1 MTGRR
6 ELTLHF
12 DGINESVW
20 TRHLERVPRSNL
32 FQDWDFGEAM
42 RKVEGQTPFR
52 ALIRAGDM
60 DLGLVQGFHQKR
72 LALLT
77 FTRVLRGPL
86 FFQPAPPEIHAIAA
100 KQVKKAFPIS
110 RLHWTTVM
118 PEVAPSADW
127 DAAAASRSLQA
138 VMEGYESAWLSLT
151 KPESDLR
158 AGLKQKWRNQLSQ
171 AEAAGLTVEMGGDP
185 GWLLAA
191 YEDQRRDR
199 RYMGPSGKLLGA
211 LPREKML
218 VLHSPGSDGKPMA
231 GVLFI
236 RHGLDATY
244 QVGWTG
250 EEGRAAN
257 AHNLLLW
264 EGVKRLKADGVRG
277 LDLGGI
283 DAEKMPGIAHF
294 KQGLG
299 GEAFHCAGVYL

>member
-1 MTGRR
+1 MTDHRS
-6 ELTLHF
+6 LTLHF
-12 DGINESVW
+12 DGITESDW

-42 RKVEGQTPFR
+42 CAAEGQTPFR
-52 ALIRAGDM
+52 ALIRAGEM
-60 DLGLVQGFHQKR
+60 DLGLIQGFHERKFGF
-72 LALLT
+72 LT

-86 FFQPAPPEIHAIAA
+86 FFWAAPAKIHAIAI
-100 KQVKKAFPIS
+100 KQIKKAFPIS

-118 PEVAPSADW
+118 PEIPPSPQW
-127 DAAAASRSLQA
+127 DEAASGRSLQT
-138 VMEGYESAWLSLT
+138 VMEGYESAWLTLT
-151 KPESDLR
+151 KPEDALR
-158 AGLKQKWRNQLSQ
+158 AGLKQKWRNQLVQ
-171 AEAAGLTVEMGGDP
+171 AENAELEIREGDDP
-185 GWLLAA
+185 AWLLAA

-211 LPREKML
+211 LPRDKLLML
-218 VLHSPGSDGKPMA
+218 EIAGLNGKPMA

-236 RHGLDATY
+236 RHGNDATY
-244 QVGWTG
+244 QVGWTS
-250 EEGRAAN
+250 EEGRTAN

-264 EGVKRLKADGVRG
+264 EGVKRLKAAGVRG

-283 DAEKMPGIAHF
+283 DAKTMPGIAHF

>member
-6 ELTLHF
+6 DLTLQF
-12 DGINESVW
+12 DEITESVW

-42 RKVEGQTPFR
+42 ARTEGQTPFR
-52 ALIRAGDM
+52 AVIRAGTLE
-60 DLGLVQGFHQKR
+60 LGIVQGFHER
-72 LALLT
+72 IFGILT
-77 FTRVLRGPL
+77 FTRILRGPL
-86 FFQPAPPEIHAIAA
+86 FFQSTPPEIHAIAI
-100 KQVKKAFPIS
+100 KKVKRVFPVS
-110 RLHWTTVM
+110 KLHWSTVM
-118 PEVAPSADW
+118 PEIAPSPTW
-127 DAAAASRSLQA
+127 DEAASSRSLHRI
-138 VMEGYESAWLSLT
+138 MDGYESAWLNLT
-151 KPESDLR
+151 KPEEALR
-158 AGLKQKWRNQLSQ
+158 AGLNQKWRNQLVQ
-171 AEAAGLTVEMGGDP
+171 AEKAGLTVEEGGDP
-185 GWLLAA
+185 AWLLAA
-191 YEDQRRDR
+191 YEDQRRNR
-199 RYMGPSGKLLGA
+199 RYKGPSAALLGV
-211 LPREKML
+211 LPRSKML
-218 VLHSPGSDGKPMA
+218 TLHCLGADGVAMA

-250 EEGRAAN
+250 EEGRTAN

-264 EGVKRLKADGVRG
+264 EGVKRLKVEGVRG